1 MKICFA
7 GPADSI
13 HIVKWCRWFTGHG
26 HEVFVISFTKG
37 KIPGVRVYTIQT
49 SARPQGSDFNKIR
62 YLFSGRAFRDII
74 KKEQPDIINAHYA
87 TSYGAAM
94 ALSGVKNYILS
105 VWGSDI
111 YDFPKKSPLHQA
123 LLKFSLRKASMLF
136 STSRAMADEA
146 VRYTSKKFEIT
157 PFGVDMKLFSPD
169 KRTRPAGS
177 HPFVI
182 GIVKTLD
189 DLYGIDYLI
198 KAVSMIHTQRPELS
212 LSLRISGTG
221 PEAETYRRL
230 AEESGIA
237 DFTVFNGHISQA
249 QAAKEWADM
258 DVAVIPSA
266 LYESFGV
273 SAVEAQACQT
283 PLIISD
289 VAGLLETT
297 VPGRSSEVVP
307 KKDAAAIARRI
318 LELYDDSDRRK
329 RMGEYARAHVLEH
342 YELDHC
348 FNKIET
354 VYLERGGVTADS
366 AYGDLVTVRLEINA
380 RQDFVIGTIKGLS
393 DKYGISY
400 LLEAVSRIRT
410 DYPDCPVKLRIAGK
424 GPREQEYQELASRLG
439 IEDIT
444 SWLGFISQEQAA
456 VEWADMDV
464 AVIPS
469 VLDSESFGVSA
480 VEAQAC
486 GVPVIISD
494 VPGLREAVRPG
505 GSALVVPKRN
515 AVSIAK
521 AVTFLYRYPGLRK
534 TMGENG
540 RNYVLEQ
547 YGLDRCF
554 QSVER
559 LFRNKIEKEFRN
571 KKI

>member
-49 SARPQGSDFNKIR
+49 SARPQGSDFSKIR
-62 YLFSGRAFRDII
+62 YLFSGRAFREII

-169 KRTRPAGS
+169 KRTRPAGGR
-177 HPFVI
+177 PFVI

-318 LELYDDSDRRK
+318 LELYDDADRRK

-354 VYLERGGVTADS
+354 VYLERGGGNSRFSIWRSGNSPSGNKCQAGLCHRHYQRIIGQIWYFLFTGGSIQDQN
-366 AYGDLVTVRLEINA
+366 RL
-380 RQDFVIGTIKGLS
+380 
-393 DKYGISY
+393 
-400 LLEAVSRIRT
+400 
-410 DYPDCPVKLRIAGK
+410 
-424 GPREQEYQELASRLG
+424 SRLPGKAAHCGKRSKRTG
-439 IEDIT
+439 IPGTGQSAGHRRYHILAGIYQ
-444 SWLGFISQEQAA
+444 SGAGSCGVGGYGRGGHSVGAGFRI
-456 VEWADMDV
+456 
-464 AVIPS
+464 
-469 VLDSESFGVSA
+469 LRGVSGGGA
-480 VEAQAC
+480 GLRSTSNHIGCAGAEGGGKTGWISTCSAKEKC
-486 GVPVIISD
+486 GVHCKSRYFPVQVSGAAENHGRERQKLCTGT
-494 VPGLREAVRPG
+494 VWAGQMFSECREAV
-505 GSALVVPKRN
+505 
-515 AVSIAK
+515 
-521 AVTFLYRYPGLRK
+521 
-534 TMGENG
+534 
-540 RNYVLEQ
+540 
-547 YGLDRCF
+547 
-554 QSVER
+554 
-559 LFRNKIEKEFRN
+559 
-571 KKI
+571 

>member
-49 SARPQGSDFNKIR
+49 SARPQGSDFSKIR
-62 YLFSGRAFRDII
+62 YLFSGRAFREIV

-237 DFTVFNGHISQA
+237 DFTVFNGHISQS
-249 QAAKEWADM
+249 QAAK
-258 DVAVIPSA
+258 
-266 LYESFGV
+266 
-273 SAVEAQACQT
+273 
-283 PLIISD
+283 
-289 VAGLLETT
+289 
-297 VPGRSSEVVP
+297 
-307 KKDAAAIARRI
+307 
-318 LELYDDSDRRK
+318 
-329 RMGEYARAHVLEH
+329 
-342 YELDHC
+342 
-348 FNKIET
+348 
-354 VYLERGGVTADS
+354 
-366 AYGDLVTVRLEINA
+366 
-380 RQDFVIGTIKGLS
+380 
-393 DKYGISY
+393 
-400 LLEAVSRIRT
+400 
-410 DYPDCPVKLRIAGK
+410 
-424 GPREQEYQELASRLG
+424 
-439 IEDIT
+439 
-444 SWLGFISQEQAA
+444 
-456 VEWADMDV
+456 EWADMDV

-494 VPGLREAVRPG
+494 VPGMREAVRPG
-505 GSALVVPKRN
+505 KSAVIVNRRN
-515 AVSIAK
+515 AQEIASAIVALFRDESK
-521 AVTFLYRYPGLRK
+521 
-534 TMGENG
+534 G
-540 RNYVLEQ
+540 RNMGLCGRKYVTDNFELN
-547 YGLDRCF
+547 DCF
-554 QSVER
+554 NR
-559 LFRNKIEKEFRN
+559 IEDLYLQIVKNNRG
-571 KKI
+571 

>member
-49 SARPQGSDFNKIR
+49 SARPQGSDFSKIR
-62 YLFSGRAFRDII
+62 YLFSGRAFREII

-169 KRTRPAGS
+169 KRTRPAGGR
-177 HPFVI
+177 PFVI

-318 LELYDDSDRRK
+318 LELYDDADRRK

-342 YELDHC
+342 YELDC
-348 FNKIET
+348 SFQKIENT
-354 VYLERGGVTADS
+354 FPEQGEADS
-366 AYGDLVTVRLEINA
+366 VCENLITVRLEINA
-380 RQDFVIGTIKGLS
+380 GQDFVIGTIKGLS
-393 DKYGISY
+393 DKYGINY
-400 LLEAVSRIRT
+400 LLEAVSIIRKNS
-410 DYPDCPVKLRIAGK
+410 PDCPVKLRIAGK
-424 GPREQEYQELASRLG
+424 GPKEQEYRKLAGQLG
-439 IEDIT
+439 IGDIT
-444 SWLGFISQEQAA
+444 AWLGFISQEQAA
-456 VEWADMDV
+456 QEWADMDV

-494 VPGLREAVRPG
+494 VPGMREAVRPG
-505 GSALVVPKRN
+505 KSAVIVNRRN
-515 AVSIAK
+515 AQEIASAIVALFRDESK
-521 AVTFLYRYPGLRK
+521 
-534 TMGENG
+534 G
-540 RNYVLEQ
+540 RNMGLCGRKYVTDNFELN
-547 YGLDRCF
+547 DCF
-554 QSVER
+554 NR
-559 LFRNKIEKEFRN
+559 IEDLYLQIVKNNRG
-571 KKI
+571 